1 MKKILLLSAMLLA
14 SLAFYAQGTA
24 AIAFSENLH
33 DFGTIAEET
42 GNVTYDFKFTNS
54 GDSPLVIS
62 RVTASCGCTTPDW
75 SKEPIAPG
83 KTGFIKVTYGA
94 KGRPGQFAKTITV
107 FSNAK
112 EGNVILTIK
121 GTVTPKTASIEETY
135 PVGISDLR
143 LKTNQITLRGVT
155 TNSKVTDQIEIY
167 NGAKAPLSVKI
178 GRVSS
183 HITAVVSPAVLEP
196 KSKGV
201 ITIKYDGAAA
211 KDWGL
216 RTDDIYLLLNDQKQI
231 ASDRKV
237 TVTAN
242 ITEDFSNLTPE
253 KRINGPHIE
262 TLTMAID
269 LGKVKS
275 DEKKIVTIQVRNTGK
290 APLIIRKIKTTNT
303 IIEAK
308 IDKTSIAA
316 GKSAVLT
323 VTLLPSKL
331 RRPVNENLTLFS
343 NDPNNSALQLKVY
356 GLF

>member
-1 MKKILLLSAMLLA
+1 MKKILLLSAMFLV
-14 SLAFYAQGTA
+14 SIAFYAQGTA
-24 AIAFSENLH
+24 SIVFSENLH
-33 DFGTIAEET
+33 DFGTIAEEN
-42 GNVTYDFKFTNS
+42 GNVTYDFKFTNN
-54 GDSPLVIS
+54 GDAPLVVS

-112 EGNVILTIK
+112 DGNVILTIK
-121 GTVTPKTASIEETY
+121 GTVTPKTASIEESY

-143 LKTNQITLRGVT
+143 LKTNQLTLRGVT

-178 GRVSS
+178 GRTPA
-183 HITAVVSPAVLEP
+183 HISVVVTPAVLEP
-196 KSKGV
+196 KSKGI
-201 ITIKYDGAAA
+201 ITFKYDGAAA

-216 RTDDIYLLLNDQKQI
+216 RSDDVYLLLDDQKQI
-231 ASDRKV
+231 ASDRKIV
-237 TVTAN
+237 VTAN
-242 ITEDFSNLTPE
+242 ITEDFSNLSPE
-253 KRINGPHIE
+253 KRNNGPHIE
-262 TLTMAID
+262 TLTMAVD

-275 DEKKIVTIQVRNTGK
+275 DEKKVVSIPVRNTGK
-290 APLIIRKIKTTNT
+290 SPLIIRKLKTTNG
-303 IIEAK
+303 IIEVK
-308 IDKTSIAA
+308 LDKMTIPA

-331 RRPVNENLTLFS
+331 RRPVNENVFIFS